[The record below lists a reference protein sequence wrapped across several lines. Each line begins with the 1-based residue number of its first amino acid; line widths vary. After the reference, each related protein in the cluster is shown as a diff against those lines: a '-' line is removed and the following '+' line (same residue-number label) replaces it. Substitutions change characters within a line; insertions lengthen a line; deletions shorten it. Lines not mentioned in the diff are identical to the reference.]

1 MNRVNLAYYEK
12 EDYDYFLSIIDDR
25 ENLHDTWE
33 EWYKAFMKLK
43 RTLVSH
49 GLIVK
54 KVKIDLNELVAYC
67 KENNVKNDG
76 KARSQFV
83 SLKK

>member
-1 MNRVNLAYYEK
+1 MNKVNIVFYEK
-12 EDYDYFLSIIDDR
+12 KDYDYFHNIIDDR

-49 GLIVK
+49 GLIGK
-54 KVKIDLNELVAYC
+54 K
-67 KENNVKNDG
+67 
-76 KARSQFV
+76 
-83 SLKK
+83 LKLI

>member
-33 EWYKAFMKLK
+33 EWYKAFTKLK
-43 RTLVSH
+43 RTLISH
-49 GLIVK
+49 GLNVK
-54 KVKIDLNELVAYC
+54 EVKIDLNELVAYC